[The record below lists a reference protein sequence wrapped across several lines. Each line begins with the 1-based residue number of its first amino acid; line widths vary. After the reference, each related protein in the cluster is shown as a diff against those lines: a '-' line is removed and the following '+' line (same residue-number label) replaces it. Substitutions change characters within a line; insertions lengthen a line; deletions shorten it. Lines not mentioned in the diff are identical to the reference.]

1 MSLED
6 ILIYIEKQLD
16 TYLEQYCDKNM
27 QEAIAYSLKAGG
39 KRFRPMLCALTCEAF
54 SSNYKKAIPFSV
66 AIEYIH
72 TYSLIH
78 DDLPS
83 MDNDDFRRGKLTSH
97 KRFDEATAI
106 LAGDGLLNLAFE
118 ILIDN
123 LRKNFSK
130 DILEASYEVAKASG
144 TRGMIRGQILDI
156 KAENKN
162 LNDKEI
168 LDIYENKTGK
178 LIIASMKSG
187 AILGGANEKE
197 LDIIT
202 KLAYN
207 LGVAFQIKD
216 DILDIIGD
224 EEKIG
229 KPLNSDIKN
238 NKATYVSIYGLEEA
252 KKQYNK
258 LSREVLD
265 GLKNLGVE
273 NKLIY
278 QYLEKLINRE
288 S

>member
-27 QEAIAYSLKAGG
+27 QEAIAYRLKAGG